1 MRCEPSPS
9 PAHRQTGPD
18 ETTMV
23 LFALQ
28 MKAALEGVRS
38 VTLKEGTSLCL
49 SVRNPS
55 SDYEVRDDVIID
67 DIAEYLDAASSD
79 DNKNEMAC
87 HLRLKWEGNPK
98 AAFLKI
104 LTPAEAKTALKKSGG
119 GGGHKKNEGGG
130 MPRAVTA
137 DDDSDTFVT
146 ILLCEC
152 RGLEPYKLTAGSTEF
167 VVVSEGGTIFD
178 DGVNVADGDW
188 ADYDADHDAPVALS
202 EVQFQWRAV

>member
-1 MRCEPSPS
+1 MRREPRIW
-9 PAHRQTGPD
+9 HIL
-18 ETTMV
+18 TMV

-38 VTLKEGTSLCL
+38 VELKAGTSLCL

-67 DIAEYLDAASSD
+67 DTSAYLDAAD
-79 DNKNEMAC
+79 GGDGKNEMEC

-104 LTPAEAKTALKKSGG
+104 LTPAEAKTALKKGG
-119 GGGHKKNEGGG
+119 GGGNKKNKDDGSL
-130 MPRAVTA
+130 PRAVTA
-137 DDDSDTFVT
+137 DDSGDTFVT

-152 RGLEPYKLTAGSTEF
+152 RGLEPYHLTAGSTEF
-167 VVVSEGGTIFD
+167 VVVSEGGTVFD
-178 DGVNVADGDW
+178 DNVNVAEGDW

-202 EVQFQWRAV
+202 EVLFQWRAV